1 MRLDEA
7 RRCFRFEKED
17 LAYALRLRISVW
29 LGAVL
34 RASSAVLAAAAI
46 AGALT
51 EMSSVWWIY
60 GAFAIVL
67 LGSLVLDG
75 MKRTRE
81 AGVVLSLG
89 FWGAATLA
97 VVVLGGA
104 RSPGV
109 FVYLPIVLTAGLFW
123 SWRAAAGLAAASL
136 AVVTLAAWLDEIH
149 RLPLPLRALSSAGHL
164 PIFAGSLTMTVFL
177 VGIALH
183 TMHGVLRDAQRSL
196 LRTEDLLLHVPD
208 ALAVFDRLGIVL
220 AVSSAMAERMGY
232 AATDLIGK
240 HISHIDL
247 FNRDSHT
254 VSDDLRWLGV
264 RGGEGGRELPLTRR
278 DGSPAWGEARMHAI
292 PIGTGDSLRRIVL
305 YDVTRRHL
313 AEARQA
319 DLEERMQRSRRLES
333 MGLLAGGVA
342 HDFNNLLTVILSLGT
357 VLDREIS
364 KDSPARE
371 LLTDFR
377 ESAVRAA
384 ALARNLIAPPAP
396 PVPHAVDVGRT
407 LTAFEP
413 VLARMV
419 DGEDIDLTVRVP
431 ERPCWVSMDRGC
443 LERIVMNLVV
453 NARDAMPNGGSI
465 VVAVAASHEGD
476 GPLPMPRMVEIS
488 VSDTGVGMDP
498 ALQPR
503 IFEPFFTTKG
513 ASGTGLGLATV
524 DDMVTRLGGCIL
536 VDSQPGRGTKIRIL
550 LPHAATDDLSS

>member
-1 MRLDEA
+1 M
-7 RRCFRFEKED
+7 KHGVV
-17 LAYALRLRISVW
+17 STSKKKNW
-29 LGAVL
+29 LMHFAAV
-34 RASSAVLAAAAI
+34 VAAAAM
-46 AGALT
+46 AGLTT
-51 EMSSVWWIY
+51 EMSPVWWIY

-67 LGSLVLDG
+67 VASLVLDG
-75 MKRTRE
+75 MKRTHE

-104 RSPGV
+104 RSPGA
-109 FVYLPIVLTAGLFW
+109 FVYLPIVITAGLFW
-123 SWRAAAGLAAASL
+123 SWRAAAALAAASL
-136 AVVTLAAWLDEIH
+136 ATVTLAAWLDEIH
-149 RLPLPLRALSSAGHL
+149 RLPLPLRPPTSLRLL
-164 PIFAGSLTMTVFL
+164 PIFAGSLTMTVLL

-183 TMHGVLRDAQRSL
+183 TMHGVLRDAQRSA
-196 LRTEDLLLHVPD
+196 LRTEELLVHVPD
-208 ALAVFDRLGIVL
+208 VLAVFDRLGVVL
-220 AVSSAMAERMGY
+220 AVSSAMGERMGY

-247 FNRDSHT
+247 FNRDSRT
-254 VSDDLRWLGV
+254 VSDDLRSLGV
-264 RGGEGGRELPLTRR
+264 RGGEGARELPLTRR
-278 DGSPAWGEARMHAI
+278 DGSPAWGEARMQAI
-292 PIGTGDSLRRIVL
+292 PMSRGDSLRRIVL

-319 DLEERMQRSRRLES
+319 DLEERMQRSRRLEA

-384 ALARNLIAPPAP
+384 ALARNMIAANAP
-396 PVPHAVDVGRT
+396 SLEHIVDVGRAIS
-407 LTAFEP
+407 LFEP
-413 VLARMV
+413 VLVRML
-419 DGEDIDLTVRVP
+419 GSEDIDLTVRVP
-431 ERPCWVSMDRGC
+431 EEPCFVMIERGC
-443 LERIVMNLVV
+443 LERIVTNLVV
-453 NARDAMPNGGSI
+453 NARDAMPHGGTI

-476 GPLPMPRMVEIS
+476 GPSPMPRMVELS

-513 ASGTGLGLATV
+513 TSGTGLGLATV

-550 LPHAATDDLSS
+550 LPQAATDEG